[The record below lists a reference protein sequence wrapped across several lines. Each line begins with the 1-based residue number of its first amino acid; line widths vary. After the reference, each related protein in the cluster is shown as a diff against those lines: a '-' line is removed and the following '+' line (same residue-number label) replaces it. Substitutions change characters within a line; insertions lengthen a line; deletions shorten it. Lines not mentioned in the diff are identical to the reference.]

1 MPLSFLTPVQV
12 IIFDC
17 DGVLFDSRKSNQ
29 FFYNQL
35 LTHFGKPPLTEAA
48 LHYVH
53 MHTVTES
60 VEFLFRDGSL
70 RDQVDL
76 YRQNLDYTSFFRMME
91 MEPGLLDFLAFIRP
105 WAKTAISTNRTTTIG
120 PVLTLFSL
128 DPWFDLVVSA
138 LDVDRPKPDPE
149 SIYKIMSYFK
159 VGPEE
164 CLFIGDSEVD
174 AQTALSAGVPLVA
187 YKNEELTA
195 ALHVGGFSELTDAFK
210 KNNHL
215 FIPAPLV
222 SAGES

>member
-1 MPLSFLTPVQV
+1 MTGA
-12 IIFDC
+12 D
-17 DGVLFDSRKSNQ
+17 
-29 FFYNQL
+29 
-35 LTHFGKPPLTEAA
+35 

-60 VEFLFRDGSL
+60 VQFLFREDAL
-70 RDQVDL
+70 RAQVDR
-76 YRQNLDYTSFFRMME
+76 YRQNLDYTSFIRMME

-120 PVLTLFSL
+120 PVLALFSL
-128 DPWFDLVVSA
+128 EPWFDLVVSA

-187 YKNEELTA
+187 YKNKELTA
-195 ALHVGGFSELTDAFK
+195 ALHVGGFSELTDAIK
-210 KNNHL
+210 KNNYL